1 MSMLNRKVRILTML
15 ESDPENDFLLFALAK
30 ELENEKLTEEAINT
44 YRQLI
49 RIHPKYI
56 GTYYHL
62 AKILQFN
69 LNTEEA
75 ILVLKNGID
84 QAKALKDLHA
94 LAEMQNL
101 LNDIEMEDLM

>member
-1 MSMLNRKVRILTML
+1 MSMLNRKERILTML

-30 ELENEKLTEEAINT
+30 ELENENLIEEAINT

-49 RIHPKYI
+49 RIHPNYI

-62 AKILQFN
+62 AKILQIN

-75 ILVLKNGID
+75 ILAIKNGID

-94 LAEMQNL
+94 LAELQNL

>member
-1 MSMLNRKVRILTML
+1 MSMLNRKERILTML

-30 ELENEKLTEEAINT
+30 ELENENLIEEAINT

-56 GTYYHL
+56 GAYYHL
-62 AKILQFN
+62 AKILQIQ
-69 LNTEEA
+69 LKTEEA
-75 ILVLKNGID
+75 ILVSKKGIEL
-84 QAKALKDLHA
+84 AKDLKDLHS

-101 LNDIEMEDLM
+101 LNEIEMENLM